1 MADFLSSV
9 LDSKFLPSALNFL
22 GTQDTN
28 QANKEIAQQNNAWSA
43 SQFASRYQT
52 TVSDMEKAGLNPML
66 AYSQG
71 GGSPPTAQQVQM
83 QNPTASATQ
92 AYHQSAERD
101 VMKQAIEKS
110 RAEVSN
116 VVADTALKRAQE
128 ITAGEQAKLATAQ
141 TAAQQQI
148 ERDAMGRANLS
159 AVDLVRRG
167 HGQSSTIKQTEAQTK
182 LTGAQEKT
190 QGVLAASYISQ
201 MAVNKATI
209 VNLLSMSNR
218 NTAEGDLAKARI
230 KEAVAKGEIS
240 TADIE
245 RARNDERYEKSTG
258 GLPRQIGRDLST
270 IGSARTKF
278 KK

>member
-1 MADFLSSV
+1 MDDFFSA
-9 LDSKFLPSALNFL
+9 ALNYL

-28 QANKEIAQQNNAWSA
+28 QANREIAQQNNAWSA
-43 SQFASRYQT
+43 EQFASRYQT
-52 TVSDMEKAGLNPML
+52 SVKDMQAAGLNPML

-71 GGSPPTAQQVQM
+71 GGSPPTAQQVQF
-83 QNPTASATQ
+83 QNPMASATQ

-116 VVADTALKRAQE
+116 VNADTALKRAQE
-128 ITAGEQAKLATAQ
+128 ITAGEPAKLATAQ
-141 TAAQQQI
+141 TAAQQQL
-148 ERDAMGRANLS
+148 ERDAAGRANLS

-167 HGQSSTIKQTEAQTK
+167 EGQSSTISQTKAQTG
-182 LTGAQEKT
+182 LTKQQEKT
-190 QGVLAASYISQ
+190 QGVLAQSYISQ

-209 VNLLSMSNR
+209 VNLLSMANR

-245 RARNDERYEKSTG
+245 RARNDERYEKVTG
-258 GLPRQIGRDLST
+258 GLGRQLGRDLST
-270 IGSARTKF
+270 VGSARIKF